1 MSAAKIPQ
9 IGDLFLGRLE
19 NAGKI
24 ANVLVLVD
32 PKLEGFPQLTFTPLA
47 TTDLVFV
54 TSPDDPL
61 TKRKKITWDDLAE
74 ARWILNQEGCQYCS
88 YIKRR
93 FEERGQPMRIE
104 VEVIGLELQKK
115 LSQLGL
121 GVALLPSPF
130 VKTEIDSGSLN

>member
-1 MSAAKIPQ
+1 
-9 IGDLFLGRLE
+9 
-19 NAGKI
+19 
-24 ANVLVLVD
+24 
-32 PKLEGFPQLTFTPLA
+32 
-47 TTDLVFV
+47 V

-130 VKTEIDSGSLN
+130 VKTEIDSGSLKRLNIVGANIATPSCLVFRSDKYINARMKSFLQLLESGFGPALKI